1 MMWQQ
6 MIKMGNLYYKI
17 WVDAI
22 VYEKTKHGHLR
33 NWKPY
38 TLIPISVLQGVNL
51 LTIFF
56 WLSTFNLKIDIFLDF
71 DLFPGILI
79 DGFLSGFVTLFLPFI
94 LLNWLLIFRGKK
106 FESLIKKYEYKKGK
120 LYLIYFLTSIV
131 VFILPIIIGKWIL

>member
-1 MMWQQ
+1 

-71 DLFPGILI
+71 DLFPGKMI
-79 DGFLSGFVTLFLPFI
+79 DGFLSGFITLFLPFI
-94 LLNWLLIFRGKK
+94 LLNWLLIFRGKR
-106 FESLIKKYEYKKGK
+106 FESLVEKYEYKKGK
-120 LYLIYFLTSIV
+120 LYLLYFLTTIG
-131 VFILPIIIGKWIL
+131 VFILPIIIGKWII